1 MPRVFRTRYTVPIP
15 EGAKR
20 VAVKGVPHAR
30 FVRNGKAVAARVVLT
45 GKNAGQRAT
54 VEAPYY
60 TAEYTD
66 AAGRPRRVKAYSDK
80 RSSEAYA
87 EELQRGADREKAGI
101 IDQES
106 IDLSASVTGSIEAH
120 TAAYKANLK
129 AAGVSDW
136 HLSET
141 MRRLKAIVQACGF
154 KRLLD
159 IKAEPVQKWLNK
171 QATAES
177 ETGKGMGAR
186 TRNTYSGSL
195 RAFVRWCVADGR
207 MPSDPLVTLKKADE
221 SADVR
226 RKRRALTEDEI
237 ADLIRVAQGR
247 PLADALMVR
256 RGKRKGELAAKL
268 RSEVRARLERLGW
281 ERALIYQTLIL
292 TGLRRGELADLR
304 WADLD
309 LDDTQAWLT
318 VRASISKNGKEETLP
333 LRNDLAQ
340 ALKAWRVESGNP
352 GDGAPVFVVPKGL
365 VHILARD
372 IKAAGIDLT
381 GIDVHSLRHTT
392 ATHLAKAGVAPRTAQ
407 AILRH
412 SDIRLTYGVYTDP
425 KLLETVKAV
434 DALPQIG
441 PKATRERRLA

>member
-1 MPRVFRTRYTVPIP
+1 
-15 EGAKR
+15 
-20 VAVKGVPHAR
+20 
-30 FVRNGKAVAARVVLT
+30 
-45 GKNAGQRAT
+45 
-54 VEAPYY
+54 
-60 TAEYTD
+60 
-66 AAGRPRRVKAYSDK
+66 
-80 RSSEAYA
+80 
-87 EELQRGADREKAGI
+87 
-101 IDQES
+101 
-106 IDLSASVTGSIEAH
+106 
-120 TAAYKANLK
+120 
-129 AAGVSDW
+129 
-136 HLSET
+136 
-141 MRRLKAIVQACGF
+141 
-154 KRLLD
+154 
-159 IKAEPVQKWLNK
+159 
-171 QATAES
+171 
-177 ETGKGMGAR
+177 
-186 TRNTYSGSL
+186 
-195 RAFVRWCVADGR
+195 
-207 MPSDPLVTLKKADE
+207 
-221 SADVR
+221 
-226 RKRRALTEDEI
+226 
-237 ADLIRVAQGR
+237 
-247 PLADALMVR
+247 MVR

-372 IKAAGIDLT
+372 IKAAGIDPT